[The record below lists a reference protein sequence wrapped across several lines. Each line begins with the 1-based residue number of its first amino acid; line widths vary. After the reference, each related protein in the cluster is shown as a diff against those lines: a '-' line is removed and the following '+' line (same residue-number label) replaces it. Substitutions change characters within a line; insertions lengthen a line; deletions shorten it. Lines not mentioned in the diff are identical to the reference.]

1 MLRYQGIRSSTKKCE
16 VLTRHQSTL
25 APSISQL
32 FHDPP
37 AIDTQLTINGYVKSV
52 RSLKKVAFVDLSDGS
67 YHGNLMCVL
76 SPDQVTGLKTGQSIQ
91 LKGSWIKSKGKE
103 QPFEFKALSEQGS
116 VKIIGDIH
124 ENYPLQKKVHSMTFL
139 RSLNTL
145 RWKTSYLSSILRFRS
160 FVDLKLHEFFEQEG
174 FFKTNP
180 PIITSSDCEGAGELF
195 QLQPKTLPGDQSN
208 KEPFFGKNAYL
219 TVSTQLHLE
228 VLCLSLGKVW
238 TLSPVFRAESSDT
251 NRHLSEFWMLESEIP
266 YVESLDQITNF
277 TEKMIKHVIKDL
289 VNDTNEVAS
298 NLLKSQRSDEN
309 STKKAEFLKSRWESL
324 FNTEWKSI
332 TYKEAISILQ
342 ESGKKFEHPVQYE
355 DGLSSEHEK
364 WLAGEYFKSP
374 VFVTDYPKDMKS
386 FYMKLNPD
394 GETVACFDLLV
405 PEIGEIV
412 GGSLREHDLEKLTR
426 IINERKMNLDEL
438 QWYLSTRESS
448 TIPHGGFG
456 LGFERLICYLAGVD
470 NVRDVVPF
478 PRSKDE
484 CSC

>member
-1 MLRYQGIRSSTKKCE
+1 ML
-16 VLTRHQSTL
+16 RHQSIRSCVKGHPRFTRLHSTL
-25 APSISQL
+25 SPSISQL
-32 FHDPP
+32 FQNPP

-67 YHGNLMCVL
+67 YHNNLMCVL
-76 SPDQVTGLKTGQSIQ
+76 QPSQISGLKTGQSIQ

-103 QPFEFKALSEQGS
+103 QPFEFKVLPDEESI
-116 VKIIGDIH
+116 KIIGDID
-124 ENYPLQKKVHSMTFL
+124 ENYPLQKKVHSMNFL
-139 RSLNTL
+139 RSLTTL

-160 FVDLKLHEFFEQEG
+160 FVDLKLHDFFQQEG

-180 PIITSSDCEGAGELF
+180 PIITASDCEGAGELF
-195 QLQPKTLPGDQSN
+195 QLQPKGVKTDE
-208 KEPFFGKNAYL
+208 EPFFGKNSYL

-228 VLCLSLGKVW
+228 VLCMALGKVW
-238 TLSPVFRAESSDT
+238 TLSPIFRAEASDT
-251 NRHLSEFWMLESEIP
+251 NRHLSEFWMLEAEIP
-266 YVESLDQITNF
+266 YVENLDQITNF

-309 STKKAEFLKSRWESL
+309 STERVEFLKSRWDSL
-324 FNTEWKSI
+324 YNTEWKSI
-332 TYKEAISILQ
+332 TYKEALSIL
-342 ESGKKFEHPVQYE
+342 EKSGQNFKHAIKYE
-355 DGLSSEHEK
+355 NGLSSEHEK

-374 VFVTDYPKDMKS
+374 VFVTDYPKEMKP

-394 GETVACFDLLV
+394 NETVACFDLLV
-405 PEIGEIV
+405 PEIGEII
-412 GGSLREHDLEKLTR
+412 GGSLREHELEKLTSV
-426 IINERKMNLDEL
+426 INERQMKLDDL
-438 QWYLSTRESS
+438 QWYLSTRESA

-456 LGFERLICYLAGVD
+456 LGFERLICYLANVD

-484 CSC
+484 CAC